1 MTSIKWDDNYKIGIK
16 SIDKQHKHF
25 VGLINTLYEYIESK
39 HTEKIPE
46 LMDDLM
52 SYAKEHFELEEKYF
66 DEYGY
71 ADADV
76 HRAAHKAL
84 SARIQELRDKH
95 DDPKALAFD
104 LLYFMEK
111 WLLIHFRGMDKKYVE
126 TFKRHGLK

>member
-46 LMDDLM
+46 IIDDLS
-52 SYAKEHFELEEKYF
+52 SYAEEHFRLEEEYF
-66 DEYGY
+66 DKFNYT
-71 ADADV
+71 DTDV
-76 HRAAHKAL
+76 HKAAHEAL
-84 SARIQELRDKH
+84 RSKIKELGDKKG
-95 DDPKALAFD
+95 DPKTLAFD

-111 WLLIHFRGMDKKYVE
+111 WLLVHFRGMDKKYVE
-126 TFKRHGLK
+126 TFKSHGLK